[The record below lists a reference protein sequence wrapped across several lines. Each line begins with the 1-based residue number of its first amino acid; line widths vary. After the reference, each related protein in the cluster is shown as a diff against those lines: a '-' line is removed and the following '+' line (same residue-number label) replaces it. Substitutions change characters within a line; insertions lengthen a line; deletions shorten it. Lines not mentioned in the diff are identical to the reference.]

1 MKVCPKC
8 QLEYRDDT
16 RTVCL
21 VDGAA
26 LVSIGDPRIGRLV
39 AGRFVV
45 EAPLGS
51 GGTAIVYRGEEIAT
65 GRRVAIK
72 VMHNVH
78 LGDPEL
84 RERFR
89 REARNVA
96 AVSHENVVEILD
108 AGETDDGHPFLVME
122 LLEGQPLRGL
132 IKGGPMPVWLVLEIG
147 VQITRGLARA
157 HDLGIVHRDLKPENV
172 LVAEKDGHLRAKL
185 VDFGIARGRE
195 DMRMTAAGAILGTPA
210 YFAPERVREQDAGAS
225 GDLYSLGIVLFEML
239 TGRLPFVSESLEGFL
254 FHHLETEPMRPS
266 EIVDGCPPAFESLV
280 LRLLAKSPRERPVD
294 AHQVVRELVAM
305 QAAVVS
311 RASRTSISGVATE
324 PSASAPAPIVSVPP
338 GAEPMRA
345 VSATMGFERWVRRA
359 LILESMIRR
368 AYAKTTIPPDVA
380 RALAAFKDEVVR
392 VERLRGTRSV
402 QQSTLDAVTSR
413 SRDARERLGR
423 AMHALGRDLSEARE
437 ALEAARAEVARRE
450 VEVADLEFQI
460 HALRTNL
467 GEAEQG
473 AETER
478 AEAERV
484 LRDTGSEA
492 EASRRVMGESARV
505 IVAALRALPGGE
517 ALLLDLD

>member
-8 QLEYRDDT
+8 QLEYRDET

-26 LVSIGDPRIGRLV
+26 LVSVGDPRIGRLV

-51 GGTAIVYRGEEIAT
+51 GGTAIVYRGEEVAT

-122 LLEGQPLRGL
+122 LLDGQPLRAL
-132 IKGGPMPVWLVLEIG
+132 IKGGPMPIWLVLEIG
-147 VQITRGLARA
+147 MQITRGLARA

-172 LVAEKDGHLRAKL
+172 LVAESQGLLRAKL

-195 DMRMTAAGAILGTPA
+195 DRRMTAAGAILGTPA
-210 YFAPERVREQDAGAS
+210 YFAPERVRDQDSGAS

-239 TGRLPFVSESLEGFL
+239 TGRLPFLSESLEGFL

-266 EIVDGCPPAFESLV
+266 EMVDGCPPAFESLV

-294 AHQVVRELVAM
+294 AHQVARELAAM

-311 RASRTSISGVATE
+311 RGSRTSMAGVATE
-324 PSASAPAPIVSVPP
+324 PSASAPLVITAPPP

-345 VSATMGFERWVRRA
+345 VSSTMGFERWVRRA
-359 LILESMIRR
+359 LILESMVRR

-392 VERLRGTRSV
+392 VERLRNTRSV

-437 ALEAARAEVARRE
+437 ALELARAEVARRE

-467 GEAEQG
+467 GEAEQA
-473 AETER
+473 AEVER

-484 LRDTGSEA
+484 LRDTGGEA
-492 EASRRVMGESARV
+492 EASRRVMGEAARI